1 MPDILDIAANAREG
15 EVSLDEIVRFLSREL
30 GPSADD
36 EPDIRRAVDYALS
49 RVPGKG
55 GFVMTARE
63 GGELVGALVVNDTG
77 MSGYI
82 PDHVIVYVA
91 VDNPENLIRPGMI
104 ARGRGIGSRLL
115 RQAIERC
122 EGDVKLHVSY
132 GNPARRLYERL
143 GFSSTY
149 AEMRLIRR
157 P

>member
-1 MPDILDIAANAREG
+1 MPDILDIAANARES

-36 EPDIRRAVDYALS
+36 EPHIRRAVDYALS
-49 RVPGKG
+49 RAPGKG
-55 GFVMTARE
+55 GFVLTARE
-63 GGELVGALVVNDTG
+63 HGELVGALVVNDTG

-91 VDNPENLIRPGMI
+91 VDAEM
-104 ARGRGIGSRLL
+104 RGRGIGTRLL
-115 RQAIERC
+115 RQALARC
-122 EGDVKLHVSY
+122 PGDVKLHVAY
-132 GNPARRLYERL
+132 DNPARNLYERL
-143 GFSSTY
+143 GFSSPY

>member
-1 MPDILDIAANAREG
+1 MDILDMAKNGRDWENR
-15 EVSLDEIVRFLSREL
+15 DEIVRFLYREL

-91 VDNPENLIRPGMI
+91 VDN
-104 ARGRGIGSRLL
+104 AVRGRGIGSRLL